1 MRAQRLVSI
10 AAASAAL
17 LLGGGPTFAAVVDYF
32 DVPPIRTTQ
41 AMRTSYGKV
50 LPAGTYRLKVRQAA
64 DGTLDLLFFNPSGIL
79 IGLSKA
85 QFRAGGTAK
94 NGDPIPTEQ
103 LSMNYTKIRVD
114 YTKSGASS
122 TQNQKMKDSTAGSP
136 GSKAQGKI
144 EGQAGSQVFPKV
156 EGQPGSDVGKQFVGQ
171 PGSQGFAKI
180 EGQEVADAKG
190 GGEGSKGG
198 GKGSFQT
205 GGAAGQKAG
214 LLLPAVQMA
223 RRGGL
228 PAGKTFAQLGF
239 GVGSQAHLQRN
250 AIIIVGGSQANGS
263 IIAVLTPAGR

>member
-85 QFRAGGTAK
+85 QFRGGGSARSIMETDK
-94 NGDPIPTEQ
+94 GSPVLPGSQGTDKQ
-103 LSMNYTKIRVD
+103 GQGKILP
-114 YTKSGASS
+114 YIE
-122 TQNQKMKDSTAGSP
+122 P
-136 GSKAQGKI
+136 GSKVQG
-144 EGQAGSQVFPKV
+144 KV
-156 EGQPGSDVGKQFVGQ
+156 EGQPGSQAFAKIEGQ
-171 PGSQGFAKI
+171 PGSQGSAKI
-180 EGQEVADAKG
+180 EGQEVADSKG

-198 GKGSFQT
+198 GKGSYQT
-205 GGAAGQKAG
+205 GGSAGQNHG
-214 LLLPAVQMA
+214 LLLPAVQVA
-223 RRGGL
+223 RTARL
-228 PAGKTFAQLGF
+228 PAGKSFAQLGF